1 MTFRRAFSIVVLAG
15 IVVSYNACSG
25 GFSEI
30 TPQSISTNT
39 GSDVPSGTNV
49 MAVTVGAC
57 GVNGYINEPCV
68 SVTICQP
75 GTNNCQTIPNI
86 LLDTGSYGLRIFSSL
101 VSVPLTQISTA
112 QGPLYT
118 CAQFA
123 DGSSDWG
130 PVKTADVVLGGLRAS
145 NVPIEVINSSA
156 PSAAAIPSTCP
167 SPDDSPATAGFNG
180 ILGVGLFDVD
190 CNSSNCPA
198 SAGLYFTCTSSS
210 CSASAASAAQQITN
224 PVALLPTDNNGVIL
238 QLPSVATGGSA
249 GISGQMVIGI
259 GTRSNNTVSPSA
271 VTYFPADQN
280 GDFITMLN
288 GQSMKSSFIDSGSNG
303 FFFPQPTGLT
313 ACASNSNAN
322 GFYCPASTMNY
333 SATQQGATGT
343 TTKVIGFSIINAT
356 AFVNSGE
363 SVSPALG
370 GTFTGVFDWG
380 LPFFLGRNVYV
391 GIDGKASNLGS
402 GPYWAY

>member
-1 MTFRRAFSIVVLAG
+1 MTLRRAFSIVVLAG

-30 TPQSISTNT
+30 ASQSISTNT

-130 PVKTADVVLGGLRAS
+130 PVKTA
-145 NVPIEVINSSA
+145 
-156 PSAAAIPSTCP
+156 
-167 SPDDSPATAGFNG
+167 
-180 ILGVGLFDVD
+180 
-190 CNSSNCPA
+190 
-198 SAGLYFTCTSSS
+198 
-210 CSASAASAAQQITN
+210 
-224 PVALLPTDNNGVIL
+224 
-238 QLPSVATGGSA
+238 
-249 GISGQMVIGI
+249 
-259 GTRSNNTVSPSA
+259 
-271 VTYFPADQN
+271 
-280 GDFITMLN
+280 
-288 GQSMKSSFIDSGSNG
+288 
-303 FFFPQPTGLT
+303 
-313 ACASNSNAN
+313 
-322 GFYCPASTMNY
+322 
-333 SATQQGATGT
+333 
-343 TTKVIGFSIINAT
+343 
-356 AFVNSGE
+356 
-363 SVSPALG
+363 
-370 GTFTGVFDWG
+370 
-380 LPFFLGRNVYV
+380 
-391 GIDGKASNLGS
+391 
-402 GPYWAY
+402 